1 MKQLLLLAAILAAFS
16 VSSVF
21 AEGKCP
27 GSGCG
32 DKDKDKDDKKDA
44 EKKSLTV
51 QVGL

>member
-1 MKQLLLLAAILAAFS
+1 MKQLLLLTAILASFS

-27 GSGCG
+27 GGGCG
-32 DKDKDKDDKKDA
+32 DKDKDDKKDA

>member
-1 MKQLLLLAAILAAFS
+1 MKKLILLAAVLAAFS

-21 AEGKCP
+21 AGSCP

-32 DKDKDKDDKKDA
+32 DKDKEDKKDS

-51 QVGL
+51 QVDL